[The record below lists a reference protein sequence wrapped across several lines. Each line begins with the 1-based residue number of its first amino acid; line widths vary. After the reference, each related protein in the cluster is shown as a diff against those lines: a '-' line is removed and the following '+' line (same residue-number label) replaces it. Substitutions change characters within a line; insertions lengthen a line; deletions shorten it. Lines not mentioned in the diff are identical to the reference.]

1 MWRTAVDEEGT
12 VGDLD
17 GAAEAAVDGVVLEEV
32 SERLGVGE
40 IVDRDDVEVGAA
52 ALEDGAEHE
61 AADAAEPVDANLEDH
76 RDGSVVA
83 VPSRDAPRCAASG

>member
-1 MWRTAVDEEGT
+1 MPSFVRTNS
-12 VGDLD
+12 
-17 GAAEAAVDGVVLEEV
+17 AAETSSKYLLTAETDWGEMAVQ
-32 SERLGVGE
+32 RLHGRVHL
-40 IVDRDDVEVGAA
+40 R
-52 ALEDGAEHE
+52 GAEHK